1 MKTKYYFTDSFT
13 TTTQLTQGR
22 DRLVR
27 GNFNIRLRGYI
38 IPDTIQK
45 EMHSIRKYNSKSKF
59 VVSMETTANAEIFEE
74 GVTKTRDGRTRR
86 QREDQGNLANISDV
100 TQGTEIKES

>member
-1 MKTKYYFTDSFT
+1 
-13 TTTQLTQGR
+13 
-22 DRLVR
+22 
-27 GNFNIRLRGYI
+27 
-38 IPDTIQK
+38 
-45 EMHSIRKYNSKSKF
+45 MHSIRKYNSKSKF

-86 QREDQGNLANISDV
+86 QREDQGSLANISDV

>member
-1 MKTKYYFTDSFT
+1 
-13 TTTQLTQGR
+13 
-22 DRLVR
+22 
-27 GNFNIRLRGYI
+27 
-38 IPDTIQK
+38 
-45 EMHSIRKYNSKSKF
+45 
-59 VVSMETTANAEIFEE
+59 METTANAEIFEE